1 MQSDF
6 LRYKSS
12 DAACAPEIDRI
23 AGKVADLA
31 SRQKPLEQCTPEEAR
46 ELRESRGNPFAPDA
60 VALKGIDDV
69 YIPLPSGPMLARIYR
84 PLTEAESYQPA
95 LVYFHG
101 GGFVLGSVAGHDT
114 LTRLLARNSGC
125 TVISVEYRLAPE
137 CKSGDTIAEAFEA
150 FCWLRA
156 HATGLGLDARRFA
169 IGGDSAGGNLAIS
182 VILTC
187 LRQEQPLPCYQLLFY
202 PITDWRLRT
211 ASIDEFATGFFLTRA
226 GMHWFRAHYLET
238 ESLAEDPLR
247 SPLLA
252 DEIDSLPPG
261 LVITAG
267 FDPLRDEGKAYADS
281 LRAVGI
287 AVEHLC
293 YQDVI
298 HAFIS
303 FAGGIEQGMDALH
316 EAGRHL
322 RTALAP
328 V

>member
-1 MQSDF
+1 MQYDF
-6 LRYKSS
+6 LRYKSNI
-12 DAACAPEIDRI
+12 AACAPEIDRI
-23 AGKVADLA
+23 AGKISDLA

-46 ELRESRGNPFAPDA
+46 QLREARGNPFAPEA

-84 PLTEAESYQPA
+84 PLTELESYQPT

-114 LTRLLARNSGC
+114 LTRLLAHESGC

-137 CKSGDTIAEAFEA
+137 SKSGATIAEAFAA
-150 FCWLRA
+150 FCWLRGN
-156 HATGLGLDARRFA
+156 ATGLGLDARRFA

-182 VILTC
+182 VMLTC
-187 LRQEQPLPCYQLLFY
+187 IRQEQPLPDYQLLFY
-202 PITDWRLRT
+202 PITDWRLQT
-211 ASIDEFATGFFLTRA
+211 DSIDEFATGFFLTRA
-226 GMHWFRAHYLET
+226 GMHWFRTHYLET

-252 DEIDSLPPG
+252 KELDQLPPG

-267 FDPLRDEGKAYADS
+267 FDPLRDEGKAYADR
-281 LRAVGI
+281 LQVLGI

-303 FAGGIEQGMDALH
+303 FAGGIEQGRDALH
-316 EAGRHL
+316 EAAARL
-322 RTALAP
+322 RTALES
-328 V
+328 